1 MKITNSCR
9 KLSVIQKYCFDTCRP
24 SIHVAAGKKF
34 LFDFPRFY
42 FFPFFSEGDTSEDTH
57 ALWGMSRDWY
67 AQYLLNNGKHKEAF
81 NQFQDAFLISC
92 ELFGNTH
99 PQSLVLLNSLGTV
112 CSLMGEEA
120 RAVSYFTKAVNV
132 GKKTASENLSTFMV
146 NLGMAK
152 IKQGLHQ
159 EANAVCNE
167 ALLIARRNQMSEVV
181 EEAQACINLSSV

>member
-1 MKITNSCR
+1 M
-9 KLSVIQKYCFDTCRP
+9 
-24 SIHVAAGKKF
+24 
-34 LFDFPRFY
+34 
-42 FFPFFSEGDTSEDTH
+42 
-57 ALWGMSRDWY
+57 WGMSRDWY
-67 AQYLLNNGKHKEAF
+67 AQYLLDNGKHKEAF

-99 PQSLVLLNSLGTV
+99 PQSLVLLNSLGIYNFLSLVDWKIMLKILVLGTV
-112 CSLMGEEA
+112 CSLMGEDS

-132 GKKTASENLSTFMV
+132 GKKTASENLSFFMV

-167 ALLIARRNQMSEVV
+167 ALLIARRNQMPEVV
-181 EEAQACINLSSV
+181 TEAQECINLTSA